1 LTRVG
6 RVKRERELIDLRLKQ
21 EMNHQD
27 DTGVR
32 KGFVA
37 KTIAIVVLYSRSR
50 YSCYSYLSDSLIVF
64 VYTTFKT
71 DELFFVPINT

>member
-1 LTRVG
+1 MRVG
-6 RVKRERELIDLRLKQ
+6 RVKRQRELIDLRLKQ

-37 KTIAIVVLYSRSR
+37 KTSGIAIVQ
-50 YSCYSYLSDSLIVF
+50 
-64 VYTTFKT
+64 
-71 DELFFVPINT
+71 